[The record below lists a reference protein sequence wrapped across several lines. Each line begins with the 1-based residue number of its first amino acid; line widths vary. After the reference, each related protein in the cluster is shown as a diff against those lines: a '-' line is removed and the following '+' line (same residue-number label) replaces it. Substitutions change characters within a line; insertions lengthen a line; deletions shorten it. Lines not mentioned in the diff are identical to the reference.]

1 MKHKNVLFILLLIFA
16 CVIWCHNILLFVNS
30 GHKGKPAKKAV
41 TAAIVEGMYTYKADF
56 PDPFFCKQFMPEKQA
71 ATGRVVSGRKKE
83 SPVYLPPC
91 KIGGIVYN
99 ASNPMALFISGGKS
113 QLVKKGDVVDSITI
127 KKILQDSV
135 EVVFRGKRF
144 LLGK

>member
-1 MKHKNVLFILLLIFA
+1 M
-16 CVIWCHNILLFVNS
+16 
-30 GHKGKPAKKAV
+30 
-41 TAAIVEGMYTYKADF
+41 
-56 PDPFFCKQFMPEKQA
+56 
-71 ATGRVVSGRKKE
+71 
-83 SPVYLPPC
+83 PPC